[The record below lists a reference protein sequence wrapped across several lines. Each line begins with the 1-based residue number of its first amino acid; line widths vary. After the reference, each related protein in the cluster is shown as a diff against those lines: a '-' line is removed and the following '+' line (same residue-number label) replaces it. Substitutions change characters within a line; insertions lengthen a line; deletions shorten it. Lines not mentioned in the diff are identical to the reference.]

1 MKVAAPLSQTSY
13 DAAKEDK
20 EFTDD
25 LNAFIGDEKLPA
37 KQTSANGAQPQSTK
51 PKVNRKRKFNE
62 IDFDLLKDN
71 STGGSNIVTTQ
82 TAKENDQPNNK
93 NIISSDA
100 MMPSKQ

>member
-37 KQTSANGAQPQSTK
+37 K
-51 PKVNRKRKFNE
+51 
-62 IDFDLLKDN
+62 
-71 STGGSNIVTTQ
+71 
-82 TAKENDQPNNK
+82 
-93 NIISSDA
+93 
-100 MMPSKQ
+100 